1 MTQVRERMGES
12 RMKIVYRAAARKNVC
27 IAAFVATAVLT
38 LFLWKIDAL
47 LAGAGGRGYIY
58 LQLAFTRGTFENI
71 LSFWRSGSV
80 DVLQTIQWV
89 YFLYPASCA
98 VLFSSSIAFFTQLR
112 RGGEQITMADLVIFS
127 LPIAGMI
134 AGWAAQIMIAMI
146 FKGVAL
152 SAPLI
157 MAESVAAALSW
168 AIFAISL
175 VYLLRSYFLFRK
187 EQKRSA
193 GQ

>member
-1 MTQVRERMGES
+1 
-12 RMKIVYRAAARKNVC
+12 MKIVYRAAARKNVC
-27 IAAFVATAVLT
+27 ISAFAATAVLT

-47 LAGAGGRGYIY
+47 LAGAGGRGYIH

-80 DVLQTIQWV
+80 DVLKTIQWV
-89 YFLYPASCA
+89 YFLYSASCA

-112 RGGEQITMADLVIFS
+112 RGGGEQITVADLVIFS

-134 AGWAAQIMIAMI
+134 TGWAAQIMIVMI
-146 FKGVAL
+146 FNGAAL

-157 MAESVAAALSW
+157 MAESIAAALSW
-168 AIFAISL
+168 AIFVISL
-175 VYLLRSYFLFRK
+175 IFLLRSYFLFRK

-193 GQ
+193 GR